1 MTSFEQRR
9 QDFGERLRRFREEA
23 GMTGRELASALGW
36 PHSKISKLENGKQTA
51 EDSDV
56 TQWLDALGAPD
67 SSVRQMLD
75 ELAELRI
82 SKAAWRAQLRAGHRA
97 RQQQSFDREHA
108 AARIRN
114 VEFGVVPG
122 LLQTADYARAV
133 FRTQAEL
140 LQVPDSDIE
149 ASVRVRM
156 QRQQVLYQG
165 KDIEIIVSQHAL
177 RHPVAAPDA
186 MLGQLDRLVS
196 AVDIPGLRFGVLP
209 EFRRL
214 PNITMNGFTMLDDLV
229 QVEHVSAELSI
240 DDPDQVAIY
249 HRLMDRLWQVACEG
263 DDARAILQQLA
274 AEYRHQTEG

>member
-9 QDFGERLRRFREEA
+9 QEFGERLRRFRDEA

-56 TQWLDALGAPD
+56 TQWLDAIGA
-67 SSVRQMLD
+67 SESTVRQMLD

-97 RQQQSFDREHA
+97 RQQQSFDNEHA
-108 AARIRN
+108 ATRIRN

-122 LLQTADYARAV
+122 LLQAADYARAV
-133 FRTQAEL
+133 FRIQAEL
-140 LQVPDSDIE
+140 LQAPDSDIE
-149 ASVRVRM
+149 ASVRVRL

-165 KDIEIIVSQHAL
+165 KEIELIVSQHAL
-177 RHPVAAPDA
+177 QHPVAPPDA
-186 MLGQLDRLVS
+186 MLGQLDRLAS

-209 EFRRL
+209 AFRRL
-214 PNITMNGFTMLDDLV
+214 PNITMNGFTMFDDLV
-229 QVEHVSAELSI
+229 QVEHVSAELTI
-240 DDPDQVAIY
+240 DDPEQVAIY
-249 HRLMDRLWQVACEG
+249 HRLMDRLWLVACEG
-263 DDARAILQQLA
+263 DEARAILHQLA

>member
-9 QDFGERLRRFREEA
+9 QDFGERLRRFRDEA
-23 GMTGRELASALGW
+23 GMTGRELASTLGW
-36 PHSKISKLENGKQTA
+36 PHSKVSKLETGKQTA
-51 EDSDV
+51 EDSDL
-56 TQWLDALGAPD
+56 TQWLDAIGA
-67 SSVRQMLD
+67 SESTVRQMLD
-75 ELAELRI
+75 ELTELRV
-82 SKAAWRAQLRAGHRA
+82 SRATWRAQLRAGHRA
-97 RQQQSFDREHA
+97 RQQQSLDSEHA

-114 VEFGVVPG
+114 VEYGVVPG

-165 KDIEIIVSQHAL
+165 KETEIIVSQHAL
-177 RHPVAAPDA
+177 RHPVAPADA

-196 AVDIPGLRFGVLP
+196 AVDLPGLRFGVLP

-214 PNITMNGFTMLDDLV
+214 PNITMNGFTILDNQV
-229 QVEHVSAELSI
+229 VVEHVSAELTI

-249 HRLMDRLWQVACEG
+249 QRLMDRLWAVACER
-263 DDARAILQQLA
+263 DDARAILQA
-274 AEYRHQTEG
+274 IADSYRETED